1 MHRRKDSLAIK
12 GKYKRTDQVDEKSSI
27 TETVDCVMRK
37 TLDVQK
43 NTSSD
48 LDDSEHSDGSSMLG
62 VKDDE
67 ELLDSMFAFMQKQDN
82 EEVTLSDFK
91 QNVNSFSIKK
101 FRNLVVVLIDSI
113 IDLITEKN
121 LLNNSLEI
129 FQDEKFSLV
138 TKYVM
143 LKNKWLFQKL
153 KLQNHKKK

>member
-1 MHRRKDSLAIK
+1 MHRRKESLAIK

-91 QNVNSFSIKK
+91 QNVNSFSIKN